1 MKRLNVFVL
10 MAVFSL
16 ILISSISFAEMAK
29 EGNGDYRSAKSGTF
43 TVLPMEKE
51 RLQMNFEEIGVVV
64 GVPENCPLFNASF
77 RDMGTLHAINGKYTA
92 SGFIEFSIPNGDKVY
107 ATLKSEGMLGK
118 GATGVAE
125 FVGGTGTCKGI
136 TGTIE
141 YEPGA
146 QIKSV
151 KEGTYQGITV
161 GRLNWKIP

>member
-1 MKRLNVFVL
+1 MKRFNVIAL
-10 MAVFSL
+10 MAAVSL

-29 EGNGDYRSAKSGTF
+29 EGSRDYRSAKSGTF
-43 TVLPMEKE
+43 TVLPMGKE

-77 RDMGTLHAINGKYTA
+77 RVMDTLHAINGKFTA
-92 SGFIEFSIPNGDKVY
+92 SGFIEYSIPNGDKVY

-125 FVGGTGTCKGI
+125 IVGGTGTCNGI

-146 QIKSV
+146 QIKSAQ
-151 KEGTYQGITV
+151 EGTYQGITV
-161 GRLNWKIP
+161 GKVNWKIP